1 VPDRSI
7 NQMKNYRIVIV
18 SGPDMENLVSGI
30 WIDDQMIAEI
40 NQESNLQIFFLK
52 PITEYGFYF
61 SDIILIL
68 EEARSKLLN

>member
-40 NQESNLQIFFLK
+40 NQESNLQIFFFKNLL
-52 PITEYGFYF
+52 PNMVFIF
-61 SDIILIL
+61 LIL
-68 EEARSKLLN
+68 Y